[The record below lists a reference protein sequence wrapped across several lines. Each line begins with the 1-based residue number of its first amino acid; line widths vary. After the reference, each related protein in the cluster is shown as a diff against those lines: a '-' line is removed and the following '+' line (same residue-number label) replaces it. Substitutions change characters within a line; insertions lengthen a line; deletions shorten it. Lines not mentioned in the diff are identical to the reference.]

1 MIGFF
6 FGCSVVVLAFVCL
19 VRLWRRQAYGGA
31 GEPGLVR
38 AASGGGLSASAG
50 GLSGTDSH
58 SWSPA
63 LSDDHTTTAAM
74 GMGLL
79 AAGAVASGSL
89 FDDSAAAPGMFD
101 STLQTGTCIN
111 PASGLPM
118 VSGDT
123 SGIDVG
129 GNVYGCNN
137 DSFDS
142 SSLFDSGVSG
152 MDTGCDWSSS
162 AESWSS
168 NDSGS
173 DSWSGSSTD
182 WSSGS
187 GGSDDW

>member
-6 FGCSVVVLAFVCL
+6 IGCSVVVLAFVCL
-19 VRLWRRQAYGGA
+19 VRLWRRQACGGVA
-31 GEPGLVR
+31 GPGFVR
-38 AASGGGLSASAG
+38 LASGGGLSASAG
-50 GLSGTDSH
+50 RLAGTDSH
-58 SWSPA
+58 SWSATP
-63 LSDDHTTTAAM
+63 SDDHTTSAAL

-79 AAGAVASGSL
+79 AAGTVASGSL
-89 FDDSAAAPGMFD
+89 FDDGTTSPGMFD

-118 VSGDT
+118 ISGDT

-162 AESWSS
+162 VDSWSS
-168 NDSGS
+168 SDSGS
-173 DSWSGSSTD
+173 DSWSSSSTD

-187 GGSDDW
+187 GSSDDW

>member
-31 GEPGLVR
+31 GGPGVIGM
-38 AASGGGLSASAG
+38 ASGG

-58 SWSPA
+58 SWSATP
-63 LSDDHTTTAAM
+63 SDDHTTSVAM
-74 GMGLL
+74 GVGLL
-79 AAGAVASGSL
+79 AAGTVTSGSL
-89 FDDSAAAPGMFD
+89 FDDGTTSPGMFD
-101 STLQTGTCIN
+101 STLQAGTCIN

-118 VSGDT
+118 ISGDT

-142 SSLFDSGVSG
+142 SSLFDTGVSG

-162 AESWSS
+162 TDSWSS
-168 NDSGS
+168 SDSGS
-173 DSWSGSSTD
+173 DSWSSSSTD

-187 GGSDDW
+187 GSSDDW